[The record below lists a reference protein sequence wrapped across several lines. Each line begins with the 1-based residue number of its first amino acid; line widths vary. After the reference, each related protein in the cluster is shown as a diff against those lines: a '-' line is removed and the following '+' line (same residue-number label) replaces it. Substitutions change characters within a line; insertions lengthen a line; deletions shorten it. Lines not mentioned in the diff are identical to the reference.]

1 MLGGALISWK
11 TKNQSVVSHSSAKV
25 EYRVMAS
32 TVSEVLWVRWLLTDL
47 HVIINTPPPLFC
59 DN

>member
-1 MLGGALISWK
+1 MLGGAPISWK
-11 TKNQSVVSHSSAKV
+11 TQRQLIIYRSSVEA